1 MISAK
6 SKEKRLKMND
16 LEQRAQKH
24 RRKSKGLFTTLNP
37 DAGNVEHN
45 VAMFNHMN
53 SPQGGPCTNPS
64 GPAADGDMC
73 EELIEAATPE
83 TVELQYSDLEI
94 EVCTQPAKLPS
105 YQFEYDRDE
114 AQFTTEKVS
123 YELEVPK
130 DEIVVFIVENM
141 DPEDYSGDWDNDST
155 EEIETF
161 VRNNFESLFTKYERA
176 ILNSYRDTAVK
187 KAETEH
193 NYFNESF
200 EGTDNEYVIMAIT
213 HEGTRQYY
221 NVSSVPHWV
230 DKAQDAT
237 IFDDQDEAR
246 GVWFKLDMKP
256 FKRVVVPVYD
266 PDVMNEDFYTPI
278 PAPFEEKI
286 RNLSYYDRVCLL
298 MDKLQKQHLEVTNIG
313 SPTRIRFEVKQLRG
327 NASVKLRFLEID
339 TLPGFTFVVDGKHL
353 DPITCETEE
362 GAITKIVE
370 LAKQAHFKTFDI
382 QVEELNQKYK
392 LGQKVLY
399 HGKPSKIFGVEYSE
413 KYGYDLLI
421 ENPDFD
427 PYIYTGNDAWKYK
440 RIWVGEDVELVEE
453 TLTEADY
460 GGAFDVDPEQ
470 YFTRDD
476 LNEFADEVIYEVS
489 QATAVVLSVADLSI
503 SKNNI
508 TLELEGADS
517 YSCSHTFTVN
527 MRKIRQ
533 PKDLMKYV
541 DPVAKVFTSDWMK
554 YLDDCTPIEE
564 AAQLTTCPDCG
575 SEKFNDT
582 NGLCIDCGY
591 DEKSHGDTGTDD
603 YDDDYDDDY
612 EDTSSFTFEGMKLHE
627 QLYTGKK
634 K

>member
-1 MISAK
+1 
-6 SKEKRLKMND
+6 MNE

-24 RRKSKGLFTTLNP
+24 KRKKKGLSGTLNP

-53 SPQGGPCTNPS
+53 TTTGGPSTNPC
-64 GPAADGDMC
+64 GPMAEELVTEATPAQETIELHYDELPIEICVKPAA
-73 EELIEAATPE
+73 A
-83 TVELQYSDLEI
+83 
-94 EVCTQPAKLPS
+94 PS
-105 YQFEYDRDE
+105 YHFEYDRDE
-114 AQFTTEKVS
+114 AQFKTDTTS
-123 YELEVPK
+123 FDLEVNK
-130 DEIVVFIVENM
+130 SDIVTFIIENM
-141 DPEDYSGDWDNDST
+141 NPDDYSGDWDNDGT
-155 EEIETF
+155 DKIEQF
-161 VRNNFESLFTKYERA
+161 VMGNFDSLFSKYESA
-176 ILNSYRDTAVK
+176 ILDSYRDEAIE
-187 KAETEH
+187 KAESQQSC
-193 NYFNESF
+193 YNESLN
-200 EGTDNEYVIMAIT
+200 EDGSEYVIMAVT
-213 HEGTRQYY
+213 HDGKRQYY
-221 NVSSVPHWV
+221 NMSSVPHWV
-230 DKAQDAT
+230 DKGADAT

-246 GVWFKLDMKP
+246 EVWFKLDKKE
-256 FKRVVVPVYD
+256 FKRILVPVYD
-266 PDVMNEDFYTPI
+266 PEVMNEDFYTPI

-298 MDKLQKQHLEVTNIG
+298 MDKLPKQQLEVTNIG
-313 SPTRIRFEVKQLRG
+313 SPSRIRFEVKQLRG

-353 DPITCETEE
+353 DPIRCETEE
-362 GAITKIVE
+362 AAIKKIVE

-476 LNEFADEVIYEVS
+476 LDEFAAEVIYEVS
-489 QATAVVLSVADLSI
+489 QATAVVLEVSDLSI

-508 TLELEGADS
+508 TIELEGADS
-517 YSCSHTFTVN
+517 YSCSHTFTVD

-541 DPVAKVFTSDWMK
+541 SSVSKVFIEDWLK
-554 YLDDCTPIEE
+554 YLDDTAVIQESTT
-564 AAQLTTCPDCG
+564 LTVCPVCA
-575 SEKFNDT
+575 EVKFNDKT
-582 NGLCIDCGY
+582 GLCIECGY
-591 DEKSHGDTGTDD
+591 DEKSHGG
-603 YDDDYDDDY
+603 DDYDDDY
-612 EDTSSFTFEGMKLHE
+612 EDTSSFTFEKLNLHE
-627 QLYTGKK
+627 QLYKGNTK
-634 K
+634 